1 MRRALT
7 SISMAAAASGLAC
20 YEDKW
25 PIQGY
30 ARIEG
35 AFTQTSPGTMD
46 NSIFIACGPGSPIT
60 YSFMTA
66 FEPSGRYALDLDVP
80 GPAPLPDNGE
90 LVCRV
95 AIPGNS
101 PPVGSAQATVPFSR
115 DRSTRPAVTSDVGE
129 GVFVRLPLP

>member
-1 MRRALT
+1 MSCSNMRRALT

-35 AFTQTSPGTMD
+35 TFTQTSSGTLD
-46 NSIFIACGPGSPIT
+46 NSVFIACGPGSPNT

-66 FEPSGRYALDLDVP
+66 LGPAGEYAVDLDVP
-80 GPAPLPDNGE
+80 GPAPLPENGE
-90 LVCRV
+90 LICKVS
-95 AIPGNS
+95 IPGNS
-101 PPVGSAQATVPFSR
+101 PPVGSAQATVQFSR
-115 DRSTRPAVTSDVGE
+115 DRSTRPA
-129 GVFVRLPLP
+129 